1 MLAAFV
7 LPAGESLSMCPT
19 GRTVGRT
26 DGRTDTRPMHHAL
39 TARRGQRNESAV
51 FLGAISGAS
60 LAPVDGSLLSCNKE
74 SSDMRGSFR
83 GHVTSTR

>member
-19 GRTVGRT
+19 LRTVGRT
-26 DGRTDTRPMHHAL
+26 DTRPVHHAL